1 MAWQCS
7 WHLAGDS
14 SADRQWCNEGKST
27 FRGCTGTDSSAH
39 SSCRLPNPSC
49 RDFGSQMPSMDFCE
63 GPSTTSHYI
72 CLSYFVHSKH
82 CQGNGTNGSGKKHQK
97 NLCWS
102 VFVWKNMQIC
112 RTSEEEHLWI
122 WHRVKDWRR
131 FSIRHGQRKH
141 WESLRAV
148 LLTVA
153 LDFTAAAEPD
163 SLSFTCFYYITYFLA
178 AICL

>member
-1 MAWQCS
+1 MRENQHFVDAQGQTPLHIAVAASQIQAVETLVRKCPAWI
-7 WHLAGDS
+7 
-14 SADRQWCNEGKST
+14 SAKD
-27 FRGCTGTDSSAH
+27 
-39 SSCRLPNPSC
+39 LPPH
-49 RDFGSQMPSMDFCE
+49 
-63 GPSTTSHYI
+63 SHYI

-82 CQGNGTNGSGKKHQK
+82 CQGNGTNGSVKKHQK
-97 NLCWS
+97 KTMLEC
-102 VFVWKNMQIC
+102 FCLKKTMQIC

-122 WHRVKDWRR
+122 WHGVKDWRR
-131 FSIRHGQRKH
+131 FSIRRGQRKH